1 MLDESEERWRKAKEY
16 IKDNKKENV
25 DLNDSIK
32 GAINYLDGKE
42 KYEEDLKYQYPPQ
55 YYSFPTG
62 YTLTGIEIGF
72 VDLVLFLVKL
82 AIASIPAGLIILFV
96 YGILVFMAGMI
107 GLGAM
112 LSF

>member
-1 MLDESEERWRKAKEY
+1 MSEENKK
-16 IKDNKKENV
+16 KDNA

-42 KYEEDLKYQYPPQ
+42 KYEEDLNYQYPPQ

-62 YTLTGIEIGF
+62 YKLTGIDIGF

-82 AIASIPAGLIILFV
+82 AIASIPAGLIILFI
-96 YGILVFMAGMI
+96 YGILIFIAGMI
-107 GLGAM
+107 GLSAM

>member
-1 MLDESEERWRKAKEY
+1 MSEENKALDESEERWRKAKEY
-16 IKDNKKENV
+16 IKDNK
-25 DLNDSIK
+25 
-32 GAINYLDGKE
+32 E
-42 KYEEDLKYQYPPQ
+42 KYEEDLNYQYPPQ

-82 AIASIPAGLIILFV
+82 AIAAIPAGLIMLFV
-96 YGILVFMAGMI
+96 YGILVFLAGMI

-112 LSF
+112 LTF